1 MSAGRDPKSLSEENQ
16 MNTTTLR
23 SIFAG
28 ALIGTLAACGGS
40 DDSPPPPPPAPPP
53 PAPAPIDPLAQ
64 QRSVAFAEAPL
75 AFNEMTAASVFF
87 GTDEAVKVLASADI
101 CSTGSASVSLDGAA
115 VAVGTLLPTGS
126 HVFAGTFSNCRT
138 FFDTTLTG
146 NSTYAYSAPN
156 TILTNITA
164 TATASAMRRLATTA
178 AGEAVD
184 WTGTGSGVYT
194 FNETIA
200 NGEST
205 YDSTF
210 VPANGAT
217 LVNNA
222 TGNALT
228 YVSGELRQSSTV
240 NIGSGAFVR
249 YSLEYRALT
258 FSVGNSTVVFDG
270 ALTKTF
276 GANNSMTP
284 SGETQMSVGGTAAAR
299 IIFNA
304 QGALSANVSAP
315 VPAW

>member
-1 MSAGRDPKSLSEENQ
+1 
-16 MNTTTLR
+16 MNTITLR

-28 ALIGTLAACGGS
+28 ALVSALAGCGGS

-64 QRSVAFAEAPL
+64 QRSVAFAEGPF
-75 AFNEMTAASVFF
+75 AFNEMAAASVFF
-87 GTDEAVKVLASADI
+87 GTDEAIKVLASGDI
-101 CSTGSASVSLDGAA
+101 CSAGSATVSLDGAA
-115 VAVGTLLPTGS
+115 IAVGTVLPTGN
-126 HVFAGTFSNCRT
+126 HVFAGTFSGCRT
-138 FFDTTLTG
+138 VFDSTLTG
-146 NSTYAYSAPN
+146 TSTYTYSAPN

-164 TATASAMRRLATTA
+164 TATASAMRRVATTA
-178 AGEAVD
+178 AGEAAD

-194 FNETIA
+194 FNETITS
-200 NGEST
+200 GEST

-210 VPANGAT
+210 IPANGAR

-240 NIGSGAFVR
+240 NIASGAFLR

-258 FSVGNSTVVFDG
+258 FSVGSSTVVFDG
-270 ALTKTF
+270 TLAKTF

-284 SGETQMSVGGTAAAR
+284 SGETQMRVEGNTAAR
-299 IIFNA
+299 IFFNA
-304 QGALSANVSAP
+304 QGSLAADVSAP
-315 VPAW
+315 IPAW